1 MKLPLLKIKLA
12 LTTSLVSLGFTSAQA
27 QLVNP
32 VITVQTQT
40 LNSSRQSNNPLI
52 FNTPPPPD
60 DIDAPG
66 NRSAGGKRGCEIIGN
81 QSAGVK
87 EKQLTA
93 LVPVYE
99 QKDSAFVWG
108 LTTTSHPTLWFYVPY
123 LPKVNAEFA
132 LQDETRKIVYQTPIS
147 LSGTPGIV
155 SISLPSTTPLLEIGK
170 RYHWYLNIYCQP
182 QQPPIFIHGW
192 IQKKALNSAVQNL
205 VEKATPQKRVTIYA
219 NNGYW
224 YDALTTAAELRRQ
237 DPKNTEWT
245 NLLQTV
251 GLADIAT
258 EPLVECCRSGS

>member
-1 MKLPLLKIKLA
+1 MQLPLLKIKLA
-12 LTTSLVSLGFTSAQA
+12 LTTSLVSLGYTSAHA
-27 QLVNP
+27 QMVKP
-32 VITVQTQT
+32 VITVQSQT
-40 LNSSRQSNNPLI
+40 FSSSKQSNKPLI
-52 FNTPPPPD
+52 FNVPPPPD

-66 NRSAGGKRGCEIIGN
+66 NRSAGGRRGCEIIN
-81 QSAGVK
+81 QSAGVQK
-87 EKQLTA
+87 KQLTA

-123 LPKVNAEFA
+123 LPTVNAEFA

-155 SISLPSTTPLLEIGK
+155 SISLPSTTPPLEIGK
-170 RYHWYLNIYCQP
+170 RYHWYFNIYCQP

-192 IQKKALNSAVQNL
+192 IQRKALNSAVQNL
-205 VEKATPQKRVTIYA
+205 LNKATPQERVSLYA
-219 NNGYW
+219 SNEYW
-224 YDALTTAAELRRQ
+224 YDALTAAAELRRQ
-237 DPKNTEWT
+237 DQKNTEWT

-258 EPLVECCRSGS
+258 ESLVECCRSGS